1 MLKLREL
8 AEVLKE
14 ELAIYRE
21 ILAISE
27 KKTDVLV
34 KGDIKQLDNIVK
46 AEEKLILSIG
56 KQEDLRY
63 KILLD
68 LENATGI
75 NANSSTLSEIIEK
88 LGVKDDYDLPKIQKK
103 TMEVLTKLEKVNDQN
118 SGLLKK
124 TIDSLNS
131 TIELVASSLE
141 SETGVYSDKDKKDKK
156 SKSIVDY
163 KV

>member
-21 ILAISE
+21 ILAVSE
-27 KKTDVLV
+27 KKTDVLI
-34 KGDIKQLDNIVK
+34 KGDIKQLDEIVK
-46 AEEKLILSIG
+46 TEERLILSIG
-56 KQEDLRY
+56 RQEDLRY

-68 LENATGI
+68 LEKEAGI
-75 NANSSTLSEIIEK
+75 DAGSATLSEIIEK
-88 LGVKDDYDLPKIQKK
+88 LGAGEDYGFSKIQQE
-103 TMEVLTKLEKVNDQN
+103 TIEVLTKLEKVNDHN
-118 SGLLKK
+118 SILLKK
-124 TIDSLNS
+124 SLNSLNS
-131 TIELVASSLE
+131 TIELITSSLE
-141 SETGVYSDKDKKDKK
+141 SETGVYSDKDKKEKK

>member
-88 LGVKDDYDLPKIQKK
+88 LGVKDDYDLPKIQRK